1 MSLLPKKKEVYN
13 PTDEQVGNG
22 AYYDLREIIG
32 WNAYADAV
40 RLSLI
45 KGLKNVLP
53 KKHKIKIVPDWGN
66 VYARECAYNNAVDDC
81 RKAIIKALGE

>member
-45 KGLKNVLP
+45 KGLEWIILETCK
-53 KKHKIKIVPDWGN
+53 
-66 VYARECAYNNAVDDC
+66 C
-81 RKAIIKALGE
+81 RIRGEILMKAITKALGE